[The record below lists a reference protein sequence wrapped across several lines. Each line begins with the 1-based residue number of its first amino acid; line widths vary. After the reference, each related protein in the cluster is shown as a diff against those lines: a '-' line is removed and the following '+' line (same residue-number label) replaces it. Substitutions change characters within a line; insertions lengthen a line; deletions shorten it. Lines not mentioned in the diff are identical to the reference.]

1 MVIETKG
8 FNLDPRTKLLM
19 WTLANVSVFVFSSS
33 IFPLILMAVYMVL
46 FILASKLDNVIKLL
60 GVYAGI
66 LVIEFFVLPNVVGQL
81 ATVFAT
87 ISYFRFIFPAFVGG
101 QYIIET
107 TSVGQLIAGM
117 RKWHLPES
125 LSISMAATLR
135 FLPVLRQEI
144 KNIRYA
150 MKLRNIKG
158 LRVKLESTY
167 VPMLAGMAN
176 VVDEVS
182 ESVIARGIENPG
194 KKTSWEKIGIRLG
207 DILILAIF
215 IAVTATA
222 IVWKI
227 KGL

>member
-19 WTLANVSVFVFSSS
+19 WVLANVSVFVFSSS
-33 IFPLILMAVYMVL
+33 IFPLILIAIYMVL
-46 FILASKLDNVIKLL
+46 FILSYKLDRAIKLL
-60 GVYAGI
+60 VAYVGI
-66 LVIEFFVLPNVVGQL
+66 LVVEFFVLPHVAGQL
-81 ATVFAT
+81 AAVFAT

-117 RKWHLPES
+117 RSVRLPES

-135 FLPVLRQEI
+135 FLPGLRQEI

-150 MKLRNIKG
+150 MKLRNIHG
-158 LRVKLESTY
+158 LMTKLESTY

-182 ESVIARGIENPG
+182 ESAIARGIENPG
-194 KKTSWEKIGIRLG
+194 KKTSWEKIGIGLG

-215 IAVTATA
+215 SFVTALA